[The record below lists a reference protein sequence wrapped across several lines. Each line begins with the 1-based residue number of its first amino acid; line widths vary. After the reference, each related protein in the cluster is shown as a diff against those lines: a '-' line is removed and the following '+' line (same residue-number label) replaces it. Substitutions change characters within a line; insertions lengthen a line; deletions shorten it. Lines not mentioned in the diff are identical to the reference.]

1 VSDRVVPA
9 RVRFRHLSGPR
20 RGEVDEAA
28 LPAVLGSGSEAQ
40 VRAPGCAPRH
50 ALVFERQGE
59 IVLQASEGAETRLDG
74 EAVRDAVLR
83 DGDVLQLG
91 PEGPQIRLEAG
102 GEPSEEMLKAAPWE
116 RARGRLASVR
126 ALAASAYARVS
137 PPVRGALVAGLLLAL
152 AATGWSHLQARRLRL
167 EVERLRDAL
176 RQAEV
181 DRERFA
187 ARVAAERTRAE
198 ADRSALAS
206 RLEELRQQE
215 QALHG
220 QLSDAASAEA
230 RTLRAEL
237 QATRDRL
244 ATLEGEQAAGERIV
258 REFGPSVCL
267 VQGAY
272 AFQDE
277 GGRPLR
283 LRLDE
288 NGAPAKDAD
297 GNPVADP
304 EGAGPVY
311 EVEFLGTGFLVDRR
325 GLVLTNRHVAE
336 PWWNDADAQ
345 SLAERGFRP
354 RPTVLRAF
362 FPQQK
367 EPFALARV
375 AVGSSADVAL
385 LRCDLRGRRL
395 PALPLDRSGRDAV
408 TGQPV
413 VLVGFPAGIEAMLA
427 KADASMAR
435 AVLESAGTGTGRI
448 SEALAERGLI
458 RPSTTQG
465 HIVDVTGTDVVFDA
479 PTTQGGSGGP
489 LLNRNG
495 VVIGVSYAVLSRF
508 AGNSFAVPIRHALPL
523 VAEGRKALNA
533 PPPRPPAAAPTPPAR
548 AGT

>member
-1 VSDRVVPA
+1 MPA

-20 RGEVDEAA
+20 TGEVDEVA
-28 LPAVLGSGSEAQ
+28 LPAVLGSGPEAQ
-40 VRAPGCAPRH
+40 VLAPGCDRRH
-50 ALVFERQGE
+50 ALVFEREGE
-59 IVLQASEGAETRLDG
+59 IVLQASAGAETRLDG

-91 PEGPQIRLEAG
+91 PEGLRVRLEAG

-126 ALAASAYARVS
+126 AVAASAYARVS
-137 PPVRGALVAGLLLAL
+137 PPVRAALVAGLLLAL

-167 EVERLRDAL
+167 EVARLREAL

-181 DRERFA
+181 EREGFA
-187 ARVAAERTRAE
+187 ARVAEERAKAE
-198 ADRSALAS
+198 AGRAALAS
-206 RLEELRQQE
+206 QVEELRKQE
-215 QALHG
+215 QALYA
-220 QLSDAASAEA
+220 QLTDAASAEA

-258 REFGPSVCL
+258 RDFGPSVCL
-267 VQGAY
+267 IQGGY

-283 LRLDE
+283 LRLDDS
-288 NGAPAKDAD
+288 GSPAKDAD

-354 RPTVLRAF
+354 RPTALRAF

-385 LRCDLRGRRL
+385 LSCDLRGRRL
-395 PALPLDRSGRDAV
+395 PALPLDRSGRGAV
-408 TGQPV
+408 AGQPV

-427 KADASMAR
+427 KADAGVAR
-435 AVLESAGTGTGRI
+435 SVLESAGTSPARI
-448 SEALAERGLI
+448 AEELAARGLV

-465 HIVDVTGTDVVFDA
+465 HIADVTESDVVFDA

-495 VVIGVSYAVLSRF
+495 VVIGVTYAVLSRF
-508 AGNSFAVPIRHALPL
+508 AGNSFAVPVRKALPL
-523 VAEGRKALNA
+523 VAEGRKALTA
-533 PPPRPPAAAPTPPAR
+533 PAPRPPAAAPRPPAR

>member
-1 VSDRVVPA
+1 MSDRVVPA

-20 RGEVDEAA
+20 SGEVDEVI
-28 LPAVLGSGSEAQ
+28 LPAVLGSGPEAH

-50 ALVFERQGE
+50 AVVFERDGE
-59 IVLQASEGAETRLDG
+59 IVLQGADGEAETRRDG

-83 DGDVLQLG
+83 EGDVLQLG
-91 PEGPQIRLEAG
+91 PGGPQVRLEAG
-102 GEPSEEMLKAAPWE
+102 GEASEEMLKAAPWE
-116 RARGRLASVR
+116 RARGRLVSLRV
-126 ALAASAYARVS
+126 LAGSAYARIS
-137 PPVRGALVAGLLLAL
+137 PPVRAALVVGLLLAV

-167 EVERLRDAL
+167 EVERLREAL

-187 ARVAAERTRAE
+187 ARVAEERAKAE
-198 ADRSALAS
+198 ADRAALAS
-206 RLEELRQQE
+206 RVEELRQQE
-215 QALHG
+215 QALYG

-237 QATRDRL
+237 SATRDRL
-244 ATLEGEQAAGERIV
+244 ATLESERAAGERIV
-258 REFGPSVCL
+258 RDFGPSVCM

-272 AFQDE
+272 GFQDAD
-277 GGRPLR
+277 GRPLR

-311 EVEFLGTGFLVDRR
+311 EVEFLGTGFLVDPR

-336 PWWNDADAQ
+336 PWWNDGEAR
-345 SLAERGFRP
+345 SLAERGFTP
-354 RPTVLRAF
+354 RLTTLRAF

-367 EPFALARV
+367 EPFTLTRGALAD
-375 AVGSSADVAL
+375 SADVAL

-395 PALPLDRSGRDAV
+395 PALPLDRSGRGAV

-413 VLVGFPAGIEAMLA
+413 VLVGFPAGIEARLA
-427 KADASMAR
+427 KADAGVAR
-435 AVLESAGTGTGRI
+435 AVLESAGTSTGRI
-448 SEALAERGLI
+448 SEALAERGLV

-465 HIVDVTGTDVVFDA
+465 HIADVTDTDIVFDA

-508 AGNSFAVPIRHALPL
+508 GGNSFAVPIRHALPL
-523 VAEGRKALNA
+523 LTEARKAFTA
-533 PPPRPPAAAPTPPAR
+533 PPRPPSAAPTRPVR